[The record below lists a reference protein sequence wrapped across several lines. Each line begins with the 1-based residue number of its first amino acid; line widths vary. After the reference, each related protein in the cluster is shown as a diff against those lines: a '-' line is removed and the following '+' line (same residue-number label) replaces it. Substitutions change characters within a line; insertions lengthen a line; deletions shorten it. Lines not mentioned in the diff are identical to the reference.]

1 MPGPCDT
8 SSMSATA
15 SLVKRLEDGRDAFL
29 ALAPRVEAGRPW
41 PLSDAFGVEPESHW
55 GPPEVLA
62 HVAEMLPFWLG
73 EIARV
78 LDGPDEPDEPVPF
91 GRVASNEL
99 RIGVIG
105 RDRTLPP
112 IELFERVDAGA
123 ERFGRF
129 LRELAEEDGARR
141 GVHPTLGEMDV
152 LAIAERF
159 VVVHLEE
166 HVQRLGELV
175 DRRASD

>member
-1 MPGPCDT
+1 
-8 SSMSATA
+8 MSPAA
-15 SLVKRLEDGRDAFL
+15 ELVERLERGRDAFL
-29 ALAPRVEAGRPW
+29 AMAPRVEAGRPW
-41 PLSDAFGVEPESHW
+41 PLSDAFGVEPESRW

-62 HVAEMLPFWLG
+62 HVAEMLPYWQG

-78 LDGPDEPDEPVPF
+78 LGAPDPPDEPDASVPF
-91 GRVASNEL
+91 GRVAANEL
-99 RIGVIG
+99 RIGIIE

-129 LRELAEEDGARR
+129 LRELAEEDAVRR

-159 VVVHLEE
+159 VVGHLEE
-166 HVQRLGELV
+166 HVAQLREVL
-175 DRRASD
+175 DATARR